1 MSLESGVLKDQKH
14 HDHAGVSLSTKD
26 VDTGAQLVAGLTS
39 TLHPDEALRIR
50 WVLKLHAHQ
59 HRPISFQEEDR

>member
-1 MSLESGVLKDQKH
+1 MSLESSGVFKDQKH
-14 HDHAGVSLSTKD
+14 HAGISLSTKD

-50 WVLKLHAHQ
+50 CVVKLHAYQ
-59 HRPISFQEEDR
+59 HRSISFQEEDR

>member
-1 MSLESGVLKDQKH
+1 MSLESDQLKDQKH
-14 HDHAGVSLSTKD
+14 HAGVSLSTKD

-50 WVLKLHAHQ
+50 CVLKLHAHQ